1 VQLRQTRTQKKIV
14 VDESLSLSKRLLRE
28 EPDVA
33 ELDAPPKRINA
44 LPGLVCDGNQIGAD
58 VVDFDRTGLGYQ
70 ERQIS
75 SW

>member
-44 LPGLVCDGNQIGAD
+44 LPDWSVMAIKSEQM
-58 VVDFDRTGLGYQ
+58 
-70 ERQIS
+70 
-75 SW
+75 W